1 MKKYFFLVSFLLI
14 SCVSN
19 QKKELNSESLIF
31 SKNMSMSEFITK
43 LEKYVKESSY
53 PRLDNY
59 E

>member
-53 PRLDNY
+53 PRLDSY